1 MRVRVAQLFVNKLRE
16 VHPKT
21 RERLNTLHTM
31 HSYDTID
38 LALLK
43 ALIDEPRASNAA
55 LAERTGLSRNTVHA
69 RMKRLT
75 DNGAF
80 LPLDR
85 MVSTVP
91 LGYPLN
97 AWITMRV
104 HQPELQRIADEL
116 RAIPEV
122 LQANGL
128 AGPNDLQ
135 VYVACRDAHHLF
147 EVDAAILAIEGVERT
162 ETTLSV
168 EELIPYRVHPLLE
181 REAQGH
187 AN

>member
-1 MRVRVAQLFVNKLRE
+1 
-16 VHPKT
+16 
-21 RERLNTLHTM
+21 M

-38 LALLK
+38 LALLR

-69 RMKRLT
+69 RMRRMA
-75 DNGAF
+75 DSGAF
-80 LPLDR
+80 LPFDR
-85 MVSTVP
+85 LISTVP
-91 LGYPLN
+91 LGYSLN
-97 AWITMRV
+97 AWITMKV
-104 HQPELQRIADEL
+104 HQPQLQRIAEEL

-147 EVDAAILAIEGVERT
+147 EVDAAILAITGVERT

-168 EELIPYRVHPLLE
+168 EELIPYRLHPLLHREGRE
-181 REAQGH
+181 R
-187 AN
+187 ND